1 MIRNLAALGA
11 GAIFGLG
18 LAISEMVNPLKVKAF
33 LDVAGNWDP
42 SLILVMGSA
51 VVVTFVAFRLIL
63 RQPKPVVATRFDL
76 PTRRDVDGRLIGG
89 AAVFGVGWGL
99 VGLCPGP
106 ALSALVYGNVESVIF
121 VAAMAIGLAAGPRMV
136 AMVTTS
142 SAHEVVPG

>member
-33 LDVAGNWDP
+33 LDVAGDWDP
-42 SLILVMGSA
+42 SLTLVMGGA
-51 VVVTFVAFRLIL
+51 VMVSFISFRLTL
-63 RQPKPVVATRFDL
+63 RRPKPILATRFEL
-76 PTRRDVDGRLIGG
+76 PTRRNIDRRLVGG

-106 ALSALVYGNVESVIF
+106 ALSALIYGDVESAIF
-121 VAAMAIGLAAGPRMV
+121 VVAMLIGLAVGPRLLAMFAASPAPDV
-136 AMVTTS
+136 A
-142 SAHEVVPG
+142 PG

>member
-33 LDVAGNWDP
+33 LDVAGDWDP
-42 SLILVMGSA
+42 SLTLVMGGA
-51 VVVTFVAFRLIL
+51 VMVSFIAFRLTL
-63 RQPKPVVATRFDL
+63 RRPKPILATRFEL
-76 PTRRDVDGRLIGG
+76 PTRRNIDRRLVGG

-106 ALSALVYGNVESVIF
+106 ALSALVYGNVESAIF
-121 VAAMAIGLAAGPRMV
+121 VAAMLIGLAAGPRLLSMF
-136 AMVTTS
+136 AASPIPDVT
-142 SAHEVVPG
+142 PG

>member
-33 LDVAGNWDP
+33 LDVGGNWDP

-63 RQPKPVVATRFDL
+63 RQPKPVLATRFDL

-121 VAAMAIGLAAGPRMV
+121 VAAMVIGLAAGPRMLAMFAASPAPGV
-136 AMVTTS
+136 A
-142 SAHEVVPG
+142 PG

>member
-63 RQPKPVVATRFDL
+63 RQPKPIVAARFDL
-76 PTRRDVDGRLIGG
+76 PTRRDLDGRLIGG

-121 VAAMAIGLAAGPRMV
+121 VAAMLVGLAAGPRMLAMFTASPAIGV
-136 AMVTTS
+136 A
-142 SAHEVVPG
+142 PG

>member
-33 LDVAGNWDP
+33 LDVAGDWDP
-42 SLILVMGSA
+42 SLILVMGGA
-51 VVVTFVAFRLIL
+51 VMVSFVAFRLTL
-63 RQPKPVVATRFDL
+63 RRPKPILATHFEL
-76 PTRRDVDGRLIGG
+76 PTRRDIDRRLVGG

-106 ALSALVYGNVESVIF
+106 ALSALVYGNVDPAIF
-121 VAAMAIGLAAGPRMV
+121 VAAMLIGLAAGPRLLAV
-136 AMVTTS
+136 FAASPTPDG
-142 SAHEVVPG
+142 APG

>member
-1 MIRNLAALGA
+1 MICNIAALGA

-51 VVVTFVAFRLIL
+51 VAVSFIAFRVIL
-63 RQPKPVVATRFDL
+63 KQPKPVLASRFEL
-76 PTRRDVDGRLIGG
+76 PTSRDLDRKLIGG

-106 ALSALVYGNVESVIF
+106 ALSALVYGQVETVVF
-121 VAAMAIGLAAGPRMV
+121 VAAMLAGLAVGPRLLALFTARPVPDV
-136 AMVTTS
+136 A
-142 SAHEVVPG
+142 PG